1 MNRIIKKSNK
11 KAAFTII
18 ELLTVMSIIVILI
31 ALLVPAL
38 NKARRY
44 AKRVRQKA
52 QLHSIGAAIELFN
65 AENEGF
71 PPSDELD
78 IAGLPYCGAMKLA
91 EAIMGQDLL
100 GFHPASRFRSDGTV
114 DGDPAKPLYAPATE
128 HGRVGPY
135 LQHENANAYRLNNLY
150 QGAALEDEA
159 GFEGERFV
167 LCDVYSNVSN
177 LDSTIGAKYKIG
189 MPILYFRANTSNA
202 AHDYTT
208 PALSIYNYE
217 DNDDLVTLGIPF
229 LPNVAHPMSSGSS
242 GPANTRYDDTGGTL
256 ITARPG
262 VFYEHIRN
270 ENIALPRPY
279 RSYSYILLSAGFDG
293 EYGTRDDV
301 YNFEKQL
308 MDFTE
313 GVALGSF

>member
-1 MNRIIKKSNK
+1 MNRIIKKSDK

-71 PPSDELD
+71 PPSEEED
-78 IAGLPYCGAMKLA
+78 ITGVPYCGAMKLA

-114 DGDPAKPLYAPATE
+114 DGPGTELYTE
-128 HGRVGPY
+128 VTKHGRVGPY
-135 LQHENANAYRLNNLY
+135 LQHENANAYRLNHLY
-150 QGAALEDEA
+150 QGAALDDA
-159 GFEGERFV
+159 GFIEDRFV

-217 DNDDLVTLGIPF
+217 DNDDLVTLGIPWM
-229 LPNVAHPMSSGSS
+229 PGVAHPMALAGT
-242 GPANTRYDDTGGTL
+242 TRYDSSGVPIAAT
-256 ITARPG
+256 PG

-313 GVALGSF
+313 GVALTIF

>member
-1 MNRIIKKSNK
+1 
-11 KAAFTII
+11 
-18 ELLTVMSIIVILI
+18 
-31 ALLVPAL
+31 VPAL

-65 AENEGF
+65 AENDGF
-71 PPSDELD
+71 PPSDALD
-78 IAGLPYCGAMKLA
+78 IAGVPYCGAMKLA

-114 DGDPAKPLYAPATE
+114 DGDLLKPLYAPATE

-150 QGAALEDEA
+150 ADAALDA
-159 GFEGERFV
+159 VPFEGDRFV

-202 AHDYTT
+202 EHDYTT
-208 PALSIYNYE
+208 PATSIYNYL
-217 DNDDLVTLGIPF
+217 DNDELVKLGIPF
-229 LPNVAHPMSSGSS
+229 LPGVAHPMASAGT
-242 GPANTRYDDTGGTL
+242 TRYDSSGVP

-270 ENIALPRPY
+270 ENITPPMVRPY

-308 MDFTE
+308 MDFAE
-313 GVALGSF
+313 GVALTIF

>member
-1 MNRIIKKSNK
+1 MNRIIKKSDK

-71 PPSDELD
+71 PPSEEED
-78 IAGLPYCGAMKLA
+78 ITGVPYCGAMKLA

-135 LQHENANAYRLNNLY
+135 LQHENANAYRLNHLY
-150 QGAALEDEA
+150 QGAALDDA
-159 GFEGERFV
+159 GFIEDRFV

-217 DNDDLVTLGIPF
+217 DNDDLVTLGIPWM
-229 LPNVAHPMSSGSS
+229 PGVAHPMALAGT
-242 GPANTRYDDTGGTL
+242 TRYDSSGVPIAAT
-256 ITARPG
+256 PG

-308 MDFTE
+308 VDFTE
-313 GVALGSF
+313 GFALGLYP

>member
-1 MNRIIKKSNK
+1 MNRIIKKSDK

-71 PPSDELD
+71 PPSEEED
-78 IAGLPYCGAMKLA
+78 ITGVRYCGAMKLA

-114 DGDPAKPLYAPATE
+114 DGPGTELYTE
-128 HGRVGPY
+128 VTKHGRVGPY

-150 QGAALEDEA
+150 QDVALDAFNED
-159 GFEGERFV
+159 RFV
-167 LCDVYSNVSN
+167 LCDVYSNVTN
-177 LDSTIGAKYKIG
+177 LDSTIGAKYKIW

-208 PALSIYNYE
+208 PALSIYNYL
-217 DNDDLVTLGIPF
+217 DNDDLVTLGIPWM
-229 LPNVAHPMSSGSS
+229 PGVAHPMSSGSS
-242 GPANTRYDDTGGTL
+242 GPVNTRYDSGGVPIPAT
-256 ITARPG
+256 PG

-308 MDFTE
+308 VDFAE
-313 GVALGSF
+313 GFALLLYP